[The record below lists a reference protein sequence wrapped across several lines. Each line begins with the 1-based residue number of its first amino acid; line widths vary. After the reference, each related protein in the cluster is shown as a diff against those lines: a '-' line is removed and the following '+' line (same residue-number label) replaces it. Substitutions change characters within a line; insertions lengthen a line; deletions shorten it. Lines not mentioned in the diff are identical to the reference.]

1 MRIIFKIIFL
11 EELLLLFSILR
22 FYMQSVWYR

>member
-1 MRIIFKIIFL
+1 MRIIFKIFFL

-22 FYMQSVWYR
+22 FYMQSAWYG